1 MFFGKSLELLGMVG
15 FNIFLGMTLTV
26 TFLGGDGNNA
36 PTRLT
41 EATVSNFVK
50 DMTEVALGKNP
61 APDEK
66 NLALDQYA
74 ITTWLMRHVN
84 EDSQFL
90 ANVNI
95 TQPNGMNRQETL
107 QMNRL
112 DYISQV
118 LKDNKAVKSREAD
131 LHVEYVRIDAG
142 GKGASVVFTSM
153 EKARLPIPSENGSYE
168 IPVTGTSYCE
178 QKLVIEDTII
188 KVSSSSCTSNVSLS
202 ENF

>member
-15 FNIFLGMTLTV
+15 FNLFLGMTLTV
-26 TFLGGDGNNA
+26 TFLGGGDNA

-41 EATVSNFVK
+41 EANVSAFVK

-61 APDEK
+61 ASDEK
-66 NLALDQYA
+66 AVSFDQYA
-74 ITTWLMRHVN
+74 ITTWLMRHMD
-84 EDSQFL
+84 EDSKFQ
-90 ANVNI
+90 AHINI
-95 TQPNGMNRQETL
+95 SQPNGLSRQEKL
-107 QMNRL
+107 DMNRL

-118 LKDNKAVKSREAD
+118 LKDNKSVKSREAN
-131 LHVEYVRIDAG
+131 LHVEYVRVDAG

-153 EKARLPIPSENGSYE
+153 EKARMPVPSENGGYE

-178 QKLVIEDTII
+178 QKIVIEDAVI
-188 KVSSSSCTSNVSLS
+188 KVSASTCTSNVSLS